1 MIEDNRKIMQD
12 FLAPELRAISA
23 RLDSLEKRP
32 DGLDKRLDKIDA
44 RFDDLDRRAERRH
57 DEMMS
62 AVAQMIEIT
71 MLRERVARLESGNY
85 TKLTPEGFAHMTE
98 LGRYLNTG
106 TGLEPNL
113 LDLVRLLASELNGC
127 EYCIGLHRH
136 ELKKLNEP
144 SGRIDGVAAWRE
156 SDAYTQR
163 ERAALAWTEAV
174 TNIQQGHAPD
184 AVYDEVRA
192 H

>member
-1 MIEDNRKIMQD
+1 MQ
-12 FLAPELRAISA
+12 S
-23 RLDSLEKRP
+23 RL
-32 DGLDKRLDKIDA
+32 
-44 RFDDLDRRAERRH
+44 
-57 DEMMS
+57 
-62 AVAQMIEIT
+62 
-71 MLRERVARLESGNY
+71 NY
-85 TKLTPEGFAHMTE
+85 TKLAPEGFARMTE
-98 LGRYLNTG
+98 LGHYLNTG
-106 TGLEPNL
+106 TELEANL
-113 LDLVRLLASELNGC
+113 LDLIRLLASLLNGC

-184 AVYDEVRA
+184 AVYEEVRA
-192 H
+192 HFSEVETVNLTLAITTINAWNRIAIAFRAEHQAKKPEQHSVIDDDGSKIAEDDE